1 MSSKDVDEYEKR
13 GRGFLTRIASDFSFI
28 RGNFLVLIVSWIILD
43 FARELP
49 GTYYPL
55 YVQALGGTAATL
67 GLIGAA
73 STASQA
79 LVQFPGGYLADKIG
93 RRRLI
98 VTMTFTAAFAW
109 LLYALAP
116 SWHFI
121 LIGAVVGS
129 LCRIYIPALNAMVMD
144 SIPEERRGTGF
155 GIIFLIEAVSTTP
168 APLIAGLLYARFGLV
183 PSLRLGY
190 TLAFLLFASAAV
202 LRIRLKETLRDPVR
216 MSWAELLRTIP
227 NSVFESVKV
236 WGRVPRSAFAMFIVN
251 VMNIFSFSMIDP
263 VLLLYIVHDLGISPG
278 EWALLATFLFV
289 VMIVLAIPGGKLIDK
304 VGKKRP
310 LLLSY
315 LAVVPAALLVL
326 YGDLTRLF
334 LALPLWGLVIVLGRS
349 ASSAL
354 IADLVPVEERG
365 KVSGFGNFFNLISSS
380 LGMLISGYLY
390 DRVSHELPFILQP
403 ILAIPPAFLAL
414 MFVEEKVKG
423 SEQ

>member
-1 MSSKDVDEYEKR
+1 M
-13 GRGFLTRIASDFSFI
+13 
-28 RGNFLVLIVSWIILD
+28 SWILID

-55 YVQALGGTAATL
+55 YVQALGGTASTL

-73 STASQA
+73 STSSQA

-98 VTMTFTAAFAW
+98 VSMTFAAAFAW

-121 LIGAVVGS
+121 LIGAVIGG
-129 LCRIYIPALNAMVMD
+129 LCRIYTPALFAMLMD

-155 GIIFLIEAVSTTP
+155 GIVFLIHAVSTTP
-168 APLIAGLLYARFGLV
+168 APLIAGLLYARLGLV

-202 LRIRLKETLRDPVR
+202 FRIRLKETLRDPVR

-227 NSVFESVKV
+227 NSVVENIKV
-236 WGRVPRSAFAMFIVN
+236 WSRVPRSAFAIFMVN
-251 VMNIFSFSMIDP
+251 VMDIFSFSMIEP

-278 EWALLATFLFV
+278 EWALLATFLFI
-289 VMIVLAIPGGKLIDK
+289 VMIVISIPGGKLIDR
-304 VGKKRP
+304 VGRKRP

-315 LAVVPAALLVL
+315 LAVLPAVLLVL
-326 YGDLTRLF
+326 HGDLARLF
-334 LALPLWGLVIVLGRS
+334 LALPLLGLVRVLRGS
-349 ASSAL
+349 ALQAL
-354 IADLVPVEERG
+354 IADLVPTEERG
-365 KVSGFGNFFNLISSS
+365 KASGFINFFNLTSSS
-380 LGMLISGYLY
+380 LGMLVGGSLY
-390 DRVSHELPFILQP
+390 DRVSHTLPFTLQP
-403 ILAIPPAFLAL
+403 ILAIPSAFLTL
-414 MFVEEKVKG
+414 MFVKEKVKG
-423 SEQ
+423 SEQR